1 MRIIKM
7 TDLCHLSKG
16 INRIYLLFPKM
27 MKLLNKRTRCILV
40 CCISTLL
47 CFSQTDNEA
56 KRIVNKAEDKM
67 RGNSSFAEMTIQI
80 VRPTWQR
87 EMKMKTWSKGKKNAL
102 ILIVAPQKDKGT
114 VFLKRNKEVW
124 NYLPSIERNIK
135 LPPSMMSQSWMGT
148 DFTNDDLVKE
158 ASAADDYTH
167 ALLGDSTIE
176 GRSCYKILMKPTP
189 EASVV
194 WGKVLVWIDKKDY
207 IQLRGEFYDEENILV
222 NVMIGTDIKELGG
235 RLLPCKI
242 EMIPLD
248 KKGNKTIMI
257 YEQLKFDIPIQ
268 DEFFSTQNMKKA
280 K

>member
-1 MRIIKM
+1 MSSFSIYIKKCLSVFFI
-7 TDLCHLSKG
+7 LCSVF
-16 INRIYLLFPKM
+16 IY
-27 MKLLNKRTRCILV
+27 
-40 CCISTLL
+40 
-47 CFSQTDNEA
+47 SQTENSA
-56 KRIVNKAEDKM
+56 KAIVEKAEDKM
-67 RGNSSFAEMTIQI
+67 RGNSSYAEMTVKI
-80 VRPTWQR
+80 VRPTWER

-102 ILIVAPQKDKGT
+102 IYITSPQKDKGT

-167 ALLGDSTIE
+167 SLIGDTVLQA
-176 GRSCYKILMKPTP
+176 RPCYKILMVPTA

-207 IQLRGEFYDEENILV
+207 MQLRSEFYDEENVLI
-222 NVMIGTDIKELGG
+222 NIMTGSDIKELGG
-235 RLLPCKI
+235 RLLPTKM
-242 EMIPLD
+242 EMIPVD

-257 YEQLKFDIPIQ
+257 YEQLKFDVPIN
-268 DEFFSTQNMKKA
+268 DEFFSTQNMKKVY
-280 K
+280 